1 MEQSKRMKQILLRI
15 RQGFSDIVERPIL
28 VTTLV
33 FCFMF
38 LLVVAVSFRQFLYNY
53 DNFVSNLMAEAFGT
67 VFDLLVIGI
76 FLLWIN
82 KLGEKKILLR
92 GYQEEIDDFR
102 NWANDEAMFKIV
114 GNIKRLNKHKVYE
127 LELYECH
134 MRNAKLEYVRLDKS
148 NLNFTDLENANLMG
162 SGLSKIRANQVN
174 FTGAKLN
181 DANMSHS
188 LLTGAVF
195 KDSVA
200 IRSDFTG
207 AMLIKADFSGA
218 FLMEANLSVAQL
230 IEADFTDANLYKADL
245 RGAIG
250 LTASQLAKA
259 RTIHMAQ
266 LDETLLEELKHAA
279 PHFFVDP
286 DALPEVSKED
296 KPKPALS
303 I

>member
-1 MEQSKRMKQILLRI
+1 MKHILLRV
-15 RQGFSDIVERPIL
+15 RQGFSEMIERPIL

-33 FCFMF
+33 FFFML
-38 LLVVAVSFRQFLYNY
+38 LLVLAVSFKQFLYNY

-162 SGLSKIRANQVN
+162 AGLSRIRANQVN

-181 DANMSHS
+181 DANMSYS
-188 LLTGAVF
+188 LLTGAIF

-200 IRSDFTG
+200 IRCDFTN
-207 AMLIKADFSGA
+207 AMLIKANFSGA
-218 FLMEANLSVAQL
+218 FLMEANLGAAQL

-250 LTASQLAKA
+250 LTANQLAKA
-259 RTIHMAQ
+259 RTIHLAL
-266 LDETLLEELKHAA
+266 LDDALMEDIRQTA

-286 DALPEVSKED
+286 DALPEASEGD
-296 KPKPALS
+296 KPKPALT